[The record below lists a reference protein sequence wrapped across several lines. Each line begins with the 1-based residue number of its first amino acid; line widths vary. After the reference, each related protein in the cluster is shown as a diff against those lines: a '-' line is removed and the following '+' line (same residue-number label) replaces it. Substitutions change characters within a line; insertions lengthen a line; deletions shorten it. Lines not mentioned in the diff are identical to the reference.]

1 MNKFERFQLVLGAMV
16 FGGLA
21 LTYIGV
27 AVVEGD
33 GGAPGYIEVFAG
45 AWDSS
50 WQLSWRTGCGDTLR
64 KRGDIDDK
72 G

>member
-16 FGGLA
+16 FGELA

-33 GGAPGYIEVFAG
+33 GGAAGYIEVFAG
-45 AWDSS
+45 LGIALAAILADR
-50 WQLSWRTGCGDTLR
+50 LWRYFEE
-64 KRGDIDDK
+64 KR
-72 G
+72 

>member
-33 GGAPGYIEVFAG
+33 GGAVGYIEVFAG
-45 AWDSS
+45 LGIALAAILADR
-50 WQLSWRTGCGDTLR
+50 LWRYFEE
-64 KRGDIDDK
+64 KR
-72 G
+72 

>member
-33 GGAPGYIEVFAG
+33 GGAAGYIEVFAG
-45 AWDSS
+45 LGIALAAILADR
-50 WQLSWRTGCGDTLR
+50 LGRYFEE
-64 KRGDIDDK
+64 KR
-72 G
+72 

>member
-21 LTYIGV
+21 LTYLGV

-33 GGAPGYIEVFAG
+33 GGAAGYIEAFAG
-45 AWDSS
+45 IGIALAAILADR
-50 WQLSWRTGCGDTLR
+50 LWRYFEE
-64 KRGDIDDK
+64 KR
-72 G
+72 

>member
-45 AWDSS
+45 
-50 WQLSWRTGCGDTLR
+50 LG
-64 KRGDIDDK
+64 
-72 G
+72 

>member
-21 LTYIGV
+21 LTDIGV

-45 AWDSS
+45 LGIALAAILADR
-50 WQLSWRTGCGDTLR
+50 LWRYFEE
-64 KRGDIDDK
+64 KR
-72 G
+72 

>member
-1 MNKFERFQLVLGAMV
+1 MV

-33 GGAPGYIEVFAG
+33 GGAAGYIEVFAG
-45 AWDSS
+45 IGIALAAILADR
-50 WQLSWRTGCGDTLR
+50 LWRYFEE
-64 KRGDIDDK
+64 KR
-72 G
+72 

>member
-33 GGAPGYIEVFAG
+33 GGAAGYIEVFAG
-45 AWDSS
+45 LGIALAAILADR
-50 WQLSWRTGCGDTLR
+50 LWRYFGE
-64 KRGDIDDK
+64 KR
-72 G
+72 